1 MADAAA
7 KQTPSNL
14 QGEDMNKAE
23 LIEWIQKAGE
33 VGETKAAAERA
44 VTAVLKGIE
53 YGLKKQKRVNIVGFG
68 SFAVKPRPARMGRNP
83 RTGEPMK
90 IPAQTTV
97 GFRAGGALKAKVK

>member
-1 MADAAA
+1 
-7 KQTPSNL
+7 
-14 QGEDMNKAE
+14 MNKAQ
-23 LIEWIQKAGE
+23 LIEWIQKSGE

-44 VTAVLKGIE
+44 VGAVLKGIE